1 MSQPTVLPGLG
12 AAVRRLVGF
21 ACRHPR
27 KVCAF
32 YLLLAVLAASI
43 LPNLAVNTDTA
54 RMLDRTLPFRQSY
67 DAFIQAFP
75 TYDKSF
81 IAVIQAATAEQAK
94 SARDRLA
101 DAFRARPDRFEDVQV
116 PSGGEFL
123 ERYGVFLLDEAE
135 VARLAAGLP
144 AGEELLRMLNRDQS
158 LSGFAEALGKLASD
172 APDNDPKWA
181 IAGRLLTETAKV
193 LEAAGTGQ
201 DRPLSWRY
209 VIWAEEPLL
218 EIVVVRPELDFAS
231 LVPAQDAMAEAQAI
245 AAAVERDFGGAVE
258 IGLTGQTALETEE
271 LAAASGGSAL
281 AALLSFIFVSLV
293 LGFGLRSWVLVA
305 ASLACLVI
313 GLLITAGFAT
323 LAIGELN
330 LISVAFA
337 VLFIGLSIDFS
348 IHFALRYQEACRDG
362 DGSEPIS
369 VCAEELGPA
378 LFLCAPTTALAFFSF
393 LFTDFVGMA
402 QLGLISGAGII
413 IAMLLSLTFLP
424 ALLTLLPRP
433 GGIKKEQSS
442 AIAGFMSQLSRTPV
456 ALAILLAMV
465 ASAALAPR
473 VQFDAD
479 TMALRDP
486 DALSVE
492 FFYRLAEN
500 PVTSPYAIQ
509 ILVPEAEAAELV
521 PKLEA
526 LPLVADVRWRESF
539 QPRDIAEKQA
549 ILQSALTSAAWSDR
563 FSFALDLGLSDDEAL
578 DETAAVAGELAEFGP
593 ETLTASAD
601 GLASAVEDFES
612 QAANRPEAVD
622 RLRNLLFAE
631 LPEPLTDLAED
642 DIGPPEETVSIPDE
656 LLRLYQTPDYLLRL
670 EVIPRDGAAEPETAD
685 AFVDSVKAV
694 IPSATGTLPEIVE
707 AGRVIVR
714 SMFEATAI
722 ASVAVI
728 LLLLAVFRSPLAV
741 ALTLLP
747 VATAALLTLG
757 AMALLGLSFNFANVI
772 VVPLLIGLG
781 IDSGIHLVMRGR
793 QSDSLSHTSTPK
805 AVLLSALTTI
815 GSFGTLAVSSH
826 RGTASMGELLALSLF
841 LLLVA
846 SLVLLPWVLNR
857 PWLKGRY

>member
-1 MSQPTVLPGLG
+1 MSRPTALPGL
-12 AAVRRLVGF
+12 ATAVRRLVGF

-32 YLLLAVLAASI
+32 YLLLAVLAAAI

-81 IAVIQAATAEQAK
+81 IAVIQASTAEQAK

-135 VARLAAGLP
+135 VARLAAELP
-144 AGEELLRMLNRDQS
+144 AGEELLGMLNRDPS
-158 LSGFAEALGKLASD
+158 LSGFAEALGKLAAD

-181 IAGRLLTETAKV
+181 TTGRLLTETAAV
-193 LEAAGTGQ
+193 LEAARTGRE
-201 DRPLSWRY
+201 RPLSWRY

-231 LVPAQDAMAEAQAI
+231 LVPAQEAMAEAQAI
-245 AAAVERDFGGAVE
+245 AAEVQRDFGGAVE

-281 AALLSFIFVSLV
+281 AAVLSFIFVSLV
-293 LGFGLRSWVLVA
+293 LGFGLRSWVLVV
-305 ASLACLVI
+305 ASLASLVI
-313 GLLITAGFAT
+313 GLLLTAGFAT

-348 IHFALRYQEACRDG
+348 IHFALRYQEACQDA
-362 DGSEPIS
+362 DESEPIS
-369 VCAEELGPA
+369 VCAMELGPA

-424 ALLTLLPRP
+424 AMLTLLPRP
-433 GGIKKEQSS
+433 GGVKTERRS
-442 AIAGFMSQLSRTPV
+442 AIAGLMGQLSRTPV
-456 ALAILLAMV
+456 AIAILLAMA
-465 ASAALAPR
+465 ASAVLSQR
-473 VQFDAD
+473 VHFDAD

-526 LPLVADVRWRESF
+526 LPLVAEVRWRESF

-578 DETAAVAGELAEFGP
+578 EETAAVAEELVEFGP
-593 ETLTASAD
+593 ETLTAQAD
-601 GLASAVEDFES
+601 GLVEAVAAFES
-612 QAANRPEAVD
+612 QAAGRSDAVD
-622 RLRNLLFAE
+622 RLQTLLFAE
-631 LPEPLTDLAED
+631 LPKPLTDLAED
-642 DIGPPEETVSIPDE
+642 DIGPPEEIVSLPDE

-670 EVIPRDGAAEPETAD
+670 EVIPQDGAADPEAAD
-685 AFVDSVKAV
+685 AFVDSVKTV
-694 IPSATGTLPEIVE
+694 MPSATGTLPEIVE

-722 ASVAVI
+722 ATVAVI

-741 ALTLLP
+741 ALALLP
-747 VATAALLTLG
+747 IGAAGLLTLG

-793 QSDSLSHTSTPK
+793 QSESLSQTSTPK

-841 LLLVA
+841 LLLIA

-857 PWLKGRY
+857 PWLNGRY

>member
-1 MSQPTVLPGLG
+1 MSRPNALPGLA

-21 ACRHPR
+21 SCRHPR

-32 YLLLAVLAASI
+32 YLLLAVLAAVI

-81 IAVIQAATAEQAK
+81 IAVIEAATAEQAK
-94 SARDRLA
+94 AARDQLA
-101 DAFRARPDRFEDVQV
+101 EAFRARSDRFEDVQM
-116 PSGGEFL
+116 PTGGEFL
-123 ERYGVFLLDEAE
+123 ERYGVFLLDESE

-144 AGEELLRMLNRDQS
+144 AGEELLRMLNRDTS
-158 LSGFAEALGKLASD
+158 LSGFAEALGKIATD
-172 APDNDPKWA
+172 APENDPKWA
-181 IAGRLLTETAKV
+181 VAGRLLAETAAV
-193 LEAAGTGQ
+193 IEAARAGEE
-201 DRPLSWRY
+201 RPLSWRY

-231 LVPAQDAMAEAQAI
+231 LVPAQEAMAEAQAI
-245 AAAVERDFGGAVE
+245 AAAVESGFGGAVE

-281 AALLSFIFVSLV
+281 AAVLSFIFVSLV
-293 LGFGLRSWVLVA
+293 LGFGLRSWVLVT
-305 ASLACLVI
+305 ASLASLVI
-313 GLLITAGFAT
+313 GLLLTAGFAT

-348 IHFALRYQEACRDG
+348 IHFSLRYQEACRNG
-362 DGSEPIS
+362 DGADSIN
-369 VCAEELGPA
+369 VCAVELGPA

-402 QLGLISGAGII
+402 QLGLISGVGII

-433 GGIKKEQSS
+433 S
-442 AIAGFMSQLSRTPV
+442 AVERRRNLLIAGLMAQLSRTPV
-456 ALAILLAMV
+456 ALTILLAIA
-465 ASAALAPR
+465 ASIVFAQR

-492 FFYRLAEN
+492 FFYRLAED

-521 PKLEA
+521 PRLEA
-526 LPLVADVRWRESF
+526 LPLVAEVRWRASF

-563 FSFALDLGLSDDEAL
+563 FSFALDLGLSEGEAL
-578 DETAAVAGELAEFGP
+578 DETAAIAGELASSGP
-593 ETLTASAD
+593 ESIRGRAD
-601 GLASAVEDFES
+601 DLLEALQDFES
-612 QAANRPEAVD
+612 PPQGQPNAVD
-622 RLRNLLFAE
+622 RLQSLLFAE

-642 DIGPPEETVSIPDE
+642 DIGAPEETVSIPDE

-670 EVIPRDGAAEPETAD
+670 EVIPQEGAADPETAD
-685 AFVDSVKAV
+685 AFVDSVKSV
-694 IPSATGTLPEIVE
+694 VPSATGTLPEIVE

-714 SMFEATAI
+714 SMLEATAI

-728 LLLLAVFRSPLAV
+728 LLLFAVFRSPLAV

-793 QSDSLSHTSTPK
+793 QSESLNRTSTPK

>member
-1 MSQPTVLPGLG
+1 MSRLNALPGLA
-12 AAVRRLVGF
+12 AAVRRLAGF
-21 ACRHPR
+21 SCRHPR

-32 YLLLAVLAASI
+32 YLLLAVLAAAI

-81 IAVIQAATAEQAK
+81 IAVIEATTAEQAK
-94 SARDRLA
+94 AARDRLA
-101 DAFRARPDRFEDVQV
+101 EAFRARSDRFADVQM

-144 AGEELLRMLNRDQS
+144 VGEELLHTLNRDRS
-158 LSGFAEALGKLASD
+158 LSGFAEALGRIADD
-172 APDNDPKWA
+172 APDDDPKWA
-181 IAGRLLTETAKV
+181 VVGRLLSETARV
-193 LEAAGTGQ
+193 LEAARAGE

-218 EIVVVRPELDFAS
+218 EIVVVRPELDYGS
-231 LVPAQDAMAEAQAI
+231 LVPAQEAMAEARAI
-245 AAAVERDFGGAVE
+245 AAAVERDFGGSVE

-271 LAAASGGSAL
+271 LAAASGGSTL
-281 AALLSFIFVSLV
+281 AAVLSFIFVSLV
-293 LGFGLRSWVLVA
+293 LGFGLRSWVLVV
-305 ASLACLVI
+305 ASLASLII

-348 IHFALRYQEACRDG
+348 IHFSLRYQEACRDG
-362 DGSEPIS
+362 EGSDSIG
-369 VCAEELGPA
+369 VCAAELGPA
-378 LFLCAPTTALAFFSF
+378 LLLCAPTTALAFFSF

-402 QLGLISGAGII
+402 QLGLISGVGII

-433 GGIKKEQSS
+433 GAVERRRRPLT
-442 AIAGFMSQLSRTPV
+442 AVLMEQLSRTPV
-456 ALAILLAMV
+456 ALVILLAV
-465 ASAALAPR
+465 AASAFLAQR

-486 DALSVE
+486 EAQSVE
-492 FFYRLAEN
+492 FFYRLAEA
-500 PVTSPYAIQ
+500 PQTSPYAIQ
-509 ILVPEAEAAELV
+509 ILVPEAEAVELV
-521 PKLEA
+521 PRLEA
-526 LPLVADVRWRESF
+526 LPLVAEVRWRESF

-549 ILQSALTSAAWSDR
+549 LLRSALTSAAWSDR
-563 FSFALDLGLSDDEAL
+563 FSFALELGLSDGEAL
-578 DETAAVAGELAEFGP
+578 DETAAIAGELAAVGP
-593 ETLTASAD
+593 ETLRARA
-601 GLASAVEDFES
+601 GNLLEALADFEDQGGGQS
-612 QAANRPEAVD
+612 VPLDTLQR
-622 RLRNLLFAE
+622 LLFAE
-631 LPEPLTDLAED
+631 LPEPLTELAD
-642 DIGPPEETVSIPDE
+642 DEAWVPEETVSLPDE
-656 LLRLYQTPDYLLRL
+656 LLRLYQTPDDLLRL
-670 EVIPRDGAAEPETAD
+670 EVIPMDGAAEPEMAD
-685 AFVDSVKAV
+685 VFVDSIKAV
-694 IPSATGTLPEIVE
+694 VPSATGTLPEIVE
-707 AGRVIVR
+707 AGRVVVR
-714 SMFEATAI
+714 SMLEATAI
-722 ASVAVI
+722 ASVAVV
-728 LLLLAVFRSPLAV
+728 LVLFAVFRSPLAV
-741 ALTLLP
+741 ALALLP
-747 VATAALLTLG
+747 VGAAALLTLG

-793 QSDSLSHTSTPK
+793 QCDSLDRTSTPK

-815 GSFGTLAVSSH
+815 SSFGTLAVSNH

-841 LLLVA
+841 LLLLA

-857 PWLKGRY
+857 PWLRGRY